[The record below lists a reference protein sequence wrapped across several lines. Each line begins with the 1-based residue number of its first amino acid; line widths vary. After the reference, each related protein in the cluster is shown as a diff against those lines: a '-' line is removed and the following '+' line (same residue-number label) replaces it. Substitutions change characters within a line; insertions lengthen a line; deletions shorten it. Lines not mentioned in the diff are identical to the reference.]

1 MLNGRIVLIF
11 KMDKNHNQ
19 NFQKF
24 WNLTGWI
31 YRYVNLRCCEN
42 FQSEQQEQT
51 SPSVCISLFEL
62 FHLSVRSIDCLY
74 FCFESSLVFVDF
86 HQYEI
91 RAPLG
96 ESFSSAAVLLTEAYA
111 ESLWET
117 EAYAEPLLHW
127 AGPRAIEASL
137 WDFSGKIIC
146 KAHPWKRNP
155 DVDTHT
161 ILLEWTNSGCA

>member
-1 MLNGRIVLIF
+1 MLREFSIGAARAN
-11 KMDKNHNQ
+11 
-19 NFQKF
+19 
-24 WNLTGWI
+24 
-31 YRYVNLRCCEN
+31 
-42 FQSEQQEQT
+42 
-51 SPSVCISLFEL
+51 ISLRLHFTFWTIPPFSEEQRLSL
-62 FHLSVRSIDCLY
+62 FLFWVSNS
-74 FCFESSLVFVDF
+74 FCWLPP
-86 HQYEI
+86 I
-91 RAPLG
+91 WNRAAWG

-161 ILLEWTNSGCA
+161 ILLEKTNSANSETLSDDKLGVRSALHFVVNYYSVSSL